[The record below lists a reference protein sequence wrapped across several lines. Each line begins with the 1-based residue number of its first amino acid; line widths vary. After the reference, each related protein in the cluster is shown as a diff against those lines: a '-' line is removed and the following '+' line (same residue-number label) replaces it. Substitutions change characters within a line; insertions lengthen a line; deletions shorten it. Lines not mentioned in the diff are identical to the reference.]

1 LEKNPLEDIR
11 NTNTVEMVMKD
22 GKLYNADNLDEIY
35 PKKSKAD
42 FNWHQAKPVN
52 IPGIEN

>member
-1 LEKNPLEDIR
+1 
-11 NTNTVEMVMKD
+11 MKD
-22 GKLYNADNLDEIY
+22 VKLYNADNLDEIY
-35 PKKSKAD
+35 PKKTKAD